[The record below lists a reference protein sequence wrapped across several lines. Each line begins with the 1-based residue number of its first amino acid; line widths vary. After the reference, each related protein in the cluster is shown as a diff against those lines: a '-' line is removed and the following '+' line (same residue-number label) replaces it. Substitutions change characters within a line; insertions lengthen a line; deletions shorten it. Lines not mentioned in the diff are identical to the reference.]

1 MDNITTWMIYLYGI
15 YPNIKGSVSLI
26 LFLMMFIV
34 PISLALILMS
44 INDGALEKKHFFKT
58 LKIEVLVFI
67 VLGIINTMLP
77 PRNIVV
83 AMFALEPAKEIIN
96 NVTDS
101 NRTNKVMDTLD
112 NYIEYINK
120 KSKELK

>member
-15 YPNIKGSVSLI
+15 YPNIVSGINFLLLLTVIGLPVSL
-26 LFLMMFIV
+26 LF
-34 PISLALILMS
+34 ILMAVS
-44 INDGALEKKHFFKT
+44 DGEMEKRHFFKT
-58 LKIEVLVFI
+58 LKISILVFLA
-67 VLGIINTMLP
+67 LGVVSTLLP

-83 AMFALEPAKEIIN
+83 AMFALEPVREIIH
-96 NVTDS
+96 NVADS